1 MLRNVKFYLD
11 IILEE
16 KNIISTYVC
25 NLMGLLSSLQDYK
38 LLAKRLRN
46 AVERYRIDVP
56 AETELERYRL
66 PLFPRTELR
75 GDEVVIIWDDMSEQV
90 WDNESDKGMAAE
102 VAEEIQLELRAIKYV
117 KLHLIDSLSN
127 VVADL
132 KEFNVKEEDIGD
144 IVYEGYQ
151 SIRNMFINLDNAS
164 NNNDQK

>member
-1 MLRNVKFYLD
+1 M
-11 IILEE
+11 
-16 KNIISTYVC
+16 
-25 NLMGLLSSLQDYK
+25 SSLQDYK

-56 AETELERYRL
+56 AETELVRHQL

-75 GDEVVIIWDDMSEQV
+75 GDDVVIIWDDMSEQV
-90 WDNESDKGMAAE
+90 WDNESDKIMAAE
-102 VAEEIQLELRAIKYV
+102 VAEEIQLGLRAIKYV
-117 KLHLIDSLSN
+117 KLHLINSLSD

-151 SIRNMFINLDNAS
+151 SIRNMFIELDNTS
-164 NNNDQK
+164 NKNENK